1 MGYEWINK
9 IICVSL
15 KLVAPLKLIIPKM
28 IRVQI
33 PRYDVEI
40 KNKTMFSPTHVHSSF
55 VFIFGMCI
63 SVMECF
69 IYPPLWERTISNGIS
84 PGCIHASQS
93 QSHVRHLTSWE
104 KTWRF
109 HSASIWA
116 IDDLPLPLWVPAAH
130 RSRFKPFQT
139 HNLATTKQTNLDM
152 SRLARQ
158 PPMTLGV
165 RRQTTWMSP
174 RPFSGRSAMQ
184 TKWACP
190 LWRIFFATWSCMS

>member
-1 MGYEWINK
+1 
-9 IICVSL
+9 
-15 KLVAPLKLIIPKM
+15 M

-40 KNKTMFSPTHVHSSF
+40 KNKTMFSPTHVHLPF
-55 VFIFGMCI
+55 VFYFWHVHFGHGVFYLCPTVGACNI
-63 SVMECF
+63 KWDKPRLYTCEPKS
-69 IYPPLWERTISNGIS
+69 IPRKTPHQLG
-84 PGCIHASQS
+84 
-93 QSHVRHLTSWE
+93 

-184 TKWACP
+184 TKRACP
-190 LWRIFFATWSCMS
+190 LWRVFFATWSCMS

>member
-1 MGYEWINK
+1 MYTCHSYLFLA
-9 IICVSL
+9 CVFRSW
-15 KLVAPLKLIIPKM
+15 
-28 IRVQI
+28 
-33 PRYDVEI
+33 
-40 KNKTMFSPTHVHSSF
+40 S
-55 VFIFGMCI
+55 VF
-63 SVMECF
+63 F
-69 IYPPLWERTISNGIS
+69 IYPPLWERTKSNGIS
-84 PGCIHASQS
+84 PGGIHASQS

-116 IDDLPLPLWVPAAH
+116 IDDLPLLLWVPAAH

-184 TKWACP
+184 TKRACP
-190 LWRIFFATWSCMS
+190 LWRVFFATWSCMS